1 MSSTRSSSVTSFILP
16 PSTRGS
22 MNVPRPTLVMR
33 PGRPA
38 AISRHRLTMT
48 PCGRQWQWILFWSTR
63 SLSANAEPMCAPDQC
78 VTRPG
83 PASPRCVT
91 PRVFQSPIA
100 QPCLRF
106 RLHGWPVSAKLSR
119 IAIEISSGQPESPM
133 PARPTVAPSGMSF
146 AASSAVM
153 NFAIGYLLAL
163 RIGSAGRRT
172 RRGGRALPCAPAALD
187 ARAPFRRMG
196 LSLAPQAMRRS
207 VEKRNRLTGC
217 IFSQKGDACI
227 GTGAQAPARRQQGSS
242 GRVYRLEAASLIAR
256 GCRRPRRNGAA

>member
-1 MSSTRSSSVTSFILP
+1 MSSTRSSVVTSFILP

-22 MNVPRPTLVMR
+22 TNVPRPTLVMR

-48 PCGRQWQWILFWSTR
+48 PCGRQWQWILFSST
-63 SLSANAEPMCAPDQC
+63 SLHSANAEPMCAPDQC

-100 QPCLRF
+100 QPCFRF

-119 IAIEISSGQPESPM
+119 MASEISSGQPERPM

-153 NFAIGYLLAL
+153 NFAIDYLLIWVQNVAVLCRRAL
-163 RIGSAGRRT
+163 AAG
-172 RRGGRALPCAPAALD
+172 ALPCASAGGWVVCAVPPLHYKSSTG
-187 ARAPFRRMG
+187 RTHRTAP
-196 LSLAPQAMRRS
+196 S
-207 VEKRNRLTGC
+207 
-217 IFSQKGDACI
+217 
-227 GTGAQAPARRQQGSS
+227 RQ
-242 GRVYRLEAASLIAR
+242 
-256 GCRRPRRNGAA
+256 